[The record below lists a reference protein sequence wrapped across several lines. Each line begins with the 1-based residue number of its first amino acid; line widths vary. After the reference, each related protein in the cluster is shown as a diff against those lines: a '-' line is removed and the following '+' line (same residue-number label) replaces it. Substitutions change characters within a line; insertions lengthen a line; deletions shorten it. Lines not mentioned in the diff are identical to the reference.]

1 MHKRHLEF
9 LYAFIAIVAVTGIY
23 AVAYRQAGA
32 FPAASGLV
40 GHGIGILGFILML
53 MTETLY
59 SIRKQM
65 TSARWGSMAGWLSFH
80 MVTGLVGPYMVLL
93 HTSMRFNGLA
103 GVVTLLTVVVV
114 ISGLI
119 GRYVY
124 TAVPRPAE
132 GTVNASAAAV
142 EPTAPE
148 GRPDPLSAR
157 RRALATWYAFHV
169 PLTWVLFT
177 TAAVHVAAALYYA
190 TLQR

>member
-1 MHKRHLEF
+1 MRKRHMEL
-9 LYAFIAIVAVTGIY
+9 LYALIAIIVVTGIY
-23 AVAYRQAGA
+23 AAAYAQAGA

-65 TSARWGSMAGWLSFH
+65 TDSRWGSMAGWLSFH

-103 GVVTLLTVVVV
+103 GVVTLLTVVVM
-114 ISGLI
+114 ISGVI

-132 GTVNASAAAV
+132 VSGDAPSAAL
-142 EPTAPE
+142 EPAAEP
-148 GRPDPLSAR
+148 RPDPLAAR
-157 RRALATWYAFHV
+157 RRALATWYAFHI
-169 PLTWVLFT
+169 PLTWALFT
-177 TAAVHVAAALYYA
+177 TAAVHVVAALDYA